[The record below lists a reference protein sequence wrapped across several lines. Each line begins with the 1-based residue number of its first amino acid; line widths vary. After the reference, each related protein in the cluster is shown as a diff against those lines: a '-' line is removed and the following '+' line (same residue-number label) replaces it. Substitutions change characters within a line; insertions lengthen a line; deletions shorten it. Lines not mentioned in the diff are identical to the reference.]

1 MGFDDLPKDLKN
13 IVSQF
18 AYQCSWE
25 TMEKDMQTCKEI
37 KEMEISDVF
46 TRRMMWSHRFNRYMP
61 NPLLEFQPICNFTG
75 AWGDYFDWHSVQSF
89 LWRLDFRK
97 RFVRMLVKTRED
109 WRLSFKRNWRNIQLF
124 DDFFHFLLY
133 TRVSCFKPL
142 WEKVGFQDIQS
153 VRSPYISANWW
164 LQDGF

>member
-1 MGFDDLPKDLKN
+1 MGFNDLPKDLKN

-25 TMEKDMQTCKEI
+25 TVEKDMQTCKEI
-37 KEMEISDVF
+37 KEMEISHIF
-46 TRRMMWSHRFNRYMP
+46 TRRMMWSCKFNKYMP
-61 NPLLEFQPICNFTG
+61 NPLLEFQPICNFTSS
-75 AWGDYFDWHSVQSF
+75 WGDYFDWHSVQSF

-97 RFVRMLVKTRED
+97 RFVRMLVRTREE

-133 TRVSCFKPL
+133 TRISCFKPL
-142 WEKVGFQDIQS
+142 WQKVGFREIQS